1 MSSPYGNLT
10 IGGYSES
17 HLLKQA
23 KKVFEK
29 KSSETPIFD
38 LDAENRIPKFESDEL
53 FIGKLLG
60 RGGFCKVSEVIKVT
74 LKDGVAEQI
83 HPNSEQKDEH
93 QFASIL
99 QDRNF
104 MQARYLRSG
113 TDYRYAIKMLRD
125 DAVND
130 EQTFINGIVDL
141 AIEARFLSVI
151 RHPKYVLVVVHSA
164 SVSSKH
170 ADLFLCFPYQHHQNE
185 SLLFWDSVLARFFH
199 RVGPSVR
206 YFITNI
212 CGMDK
217 AEGIGNP

>member
-1 MSSPYGNLT
+1 MASPYGSLS

-23 KKVFEK
+23 KKVLEK

-74 LKDGVAEQI
+74 LKDRVIEQVET
-83 HPNSEQKDEH
+83 NSEQKDEH
-93 QFASIL
+93 QFATIL

-104 MQARYLRSG
+104 MQAHYLRSG
-113 TDYRYAIKMLRD
+113 TDYRYAIKKLRD
-125 DAVND
+125 DAVDDVHN
-130 EQTFINGIVDL
+130 FINGIVDL

-151 RHPKYVLVVVHSA
+151 RH
-164 SVSSKH
+164 
-170 ADLFLCFPYQHHQNE
+170 QQ
-185 SLLFWDSVLARFFH
+185 
-199 RVGPSVR
+199 
-206 YFITNI
+206 
-212 CGMDK
+212 
-217 AEGIGNP
+217 

>member
-1 MSSPYGNLT
+1 MTYPSDSIT

-17 HLLKQA
+17 HLLNLA
-23 KKVFEK
+23 KKLLDR

-38 LDAENRIPKFESDEL
+38 LDAENHIPKFKSDEL

-60 RGGFCKVSEVIKVT
+60 RGGFCKVSEVTKVA

-83 HPNSEQKDEH
+83 HPNSEQKGGEKVVTV
-93 QFASIL
+93 L

-104 MQARYLRSG
+104 MQAHYLRSG
-113 TDYRYAIKMLRD
+113 SDYRYAIKMLRD

-151 RHPKYVLVVVHSA
+151 RHQQYVHWFST
-164 SVSSKH
+164 
-170 ADLFLCFPYQHHQNE
+170 C
-185 SLLFWDSVLARFFH
+185 VLIMR
-199 RVGPSVR
+199 
-206 YFITNI
+206 
-212 CGMDK
+212 C
-217 AEGIGNP
+217 